1 MKTLLLTTSSSNEKS
16 LKNFIELLKENF
28 KNKQTSIIKIGRFIE
43 NKKIVT
49 ILKSPHVNKSAQ
61 EQFEK
66 REKIVQIFIISE
78 NFNKIIITV
87 KKILNTIFRDI
98 KLTVKYLTNSHSRKS
113 NLLGVFKN
121 TNFKINYTNKIRTN
135 KLLFT
140 KKTIKDL
147 YAIKSPLK
155 LKTYLTI
162 LSNYGDIIINNE

>member
-1 MKTLLLTTSSSNEKS
+1 MKTLLLTASSSNEKS
-16 LKNFIELLKENF
+16 LKNFLELLKENF

-49 ILKSPHVNKSAQ
+49 ILKSPHVNKTAQ

-66 REKIVQIFIISE
+66 REKIVQICLISE
-78 NFNKIIITV
+78 NFNKTIIAV

-98 KLTVKYLTNSHSRKS
+98 KLTLKYLTNNHSNKS

-121 TNFKINYTNKIRTN
+121 TNFKMICTNKIRTN
-135 KLLFT
+135 KLLLT
-140 KKTIKDL
+140 KKTIEDL
-147 YAIKSPLK
+147 YAIKSPIK

-162 LSNYGDIIINNE
+162 LSNYGDIILNN

>member
-1 MKTLLLTTSSSNEKS
+1 MKTLLLTASSSNEKS
-16 LKNFIELLKENF
+16 LNNFLQLLKENF
-28 KNKQTSIIKIGRFIE
+28 KNQQTSIIKISRFIE

-49 ILKSPHVNKSAQ
+49 ILKSPHINKTAQ

-66 REKIVQIFIISE
+66 REKIVQIFLISK
-78 NFNKIIITV
+78 NFNKAIIAI

-98 KLTVKYLTNSHSRKS
+98 KLTIKYLTNDHSNKN

-121 TNFKINYTNKIRTN
+121 TNFKINCPNKIRTN

-147 YAIKSPLK
+147 YLDTP
-155 LKTYLTI
+155 
-162 LSNYGDIIINNE
+162 